1 MHRHDPG
8 AEPRLARPRRH
19 ALHGQRQIVPALHEP
34 ATPEHVTDDDREFIA
49 EEIDAPTIVRRASTT
64 TEAIRAYADSVALD
78 PAHGIAQADGIR
90 DARRRRAK
98 QIAAQVVRDLDGH
111 GEPRIVAALVLDAL
125 ERDGVL

>member
-1 MHRHDPG
+1 MKKH
-8 AEPRLARPRRH
+8 
-19 ALHGQRQIVPALHEP
+19 
-34 ATPEHVTDDDREFIA
+34 
-49 EEIDAPTIVRRASTT
+49 RRASTT